1 MIKVCRFF
9 LISLSLCCPLIFS
22 GVLHAD
28 AKIEFVEFKDAEI
41 RDAAR
46 ILSSMTGANIAVT
59 KEASNEK
66 VSLLLQKTEL
76 KHAVEMLSRVA
87 GLWYRYSKLGNS
99 YIIMTERQYQDDI
112 VVYRDDVI
120 RTFTLR
126 HQNVNTTAVTI
137 QSLFGDRVR
146 LSLQQGND
154 DFQGLDLEVGDTDEA
169 TTIGNNSDNSD
180 EIKIQEL
187 DRENLQSSTQDL
199 TQDQQLSEGALRKL
213 AGAKELSSDSANK
226 LLGAKTPIF
235 IATNKIHN
243 LLHVRT
249 SDENAL
255 AEIERLIESS
265 DKPTPQVLLEMK
277 IVKIN
282 VGEGYEQDFDLSFN
296 DALNASGN
304 FVATGDQTPNSQ
316 DLGNTVFT
324 TTGTGINEL
333 TNTFSQI
340 LGKKSTGFGFNDSDG
355 GFYEFFSNYV
365 TAKVAFLEQN
375 NQAEVVAKPVMLASN
390 NRPARLFIG
399 SEQVVPVN
407 IETDTEFSSANDN
420 GDRSSNTT
428 TTLETERRKIGN
440 TLILLPSVNADR
452 TVTIDIFQDSSSI
465 EKNGMNFPFFNS
477 ETNQLETVLLDS
489 VQESNVKTV
498 VVAKDGKTIALGG
511 MITSEQSDFET
522 VVPLLGEIP
531 LIGEM
536 FRSKE
541 ERDERSQYV
550 MLITPHVLLSPEESE
565 EKSKKIAEFGVEVD
579 AISLES
585 QQKQYSVADY
595 IRLMR
600 YAAQIGRG
608 NVDIEKPRGLVDVA
622 ITLSPLSYMF
632 DDPSLSVWPVGSWQ
646 HKGLHITLLK
656 ARNHRDEGRE
666 IDVTQ
671 IPGGWLA
678 AAVGQ
683 EQLAPFGAPG
693 DEGDLFLLSDRPFNE
708 VVVSENSRGRR

>member
-1 MIKVCRFF
+1 MKRFF
-9 LISLSLCCPLIFS
+9 SVFLIVASLLVGSVQAGS
-22 GVLHAD
+22 R
-28 AKIEFVEFKDAEI
+28 IEFVEFKDAEI

-59 KEASNEK
+59 KEASSEK
-66 VSLLLQKTEL
+66 VTLLLQNTEL

-99 YIIMTERQYQDDI
+99 YIIMTEKQYQDDI

-126 HQNVNTTAVTI
+126 HQNVSTTAVTI

-154 DFQGLDLEVGDTDEA
+154 DFQGLDLEVGDTNEA
-169 TTIGNNSDNSD
+169 TTINSDSD
-180 EIKIQEL
+180 DSNEIKIQEL
-187 DRENLQSSTQDL
+187 EREEF
-199 TQDQQLSEGALRKL
+199 DQADGNQVAEKSLSKGALRQL
-213 AGAKELSSDSANK
+213 GGAEEVSEDSANK
-226 LLGAKTPIF
+226 LLGAKTPIY

-255 AEIERLIESS
+255 AEIAHLIEES

-277 IVKIN
+277 IVKID

-296 DALNASGN
+296 DALNVTGNYQALESQSPSSLDLRNAQYQTSG
-304 FVATGDQTPNSQ
+304 V
-316 DLGNTVFT
+316 
-324 TTGTGINEL
+324 GINEL
-333 TNTFSQI
+333 TNTFSQL
-340 LGKKSTGFGFNDSDG
+340 LGKKSTGFGFNEVDG

-407 IETDTEFSSANDN
+407 LETDTEFSAANNN
-420 GDRSSNTT
+420 GDRTSSTT

-452 TVTIDIFQDSSSI
+452 TVTIDIFQDTSSI
-465 EKNGMNFPFFNS
+465 ERNGMNFPFFNS
-477 ETNQLETVLLDS
+477 ETNRIETIPLDA

-511 MITSEQSDFET
+511 MITSEQSDYET
-522 VVPLLGEIP
+522 VVPLLGQVPI
-531 LIGEM
+531 IGEM

-541 ERDERSQYV
+541 ERDEKSQYV
-550 MLITPHVLLSPEESE
+550 MLITPHVLMNPEESE
-565 EKSKKIAEFGVEVD
+565 DQSRKVKEFAPEVD
-579 AISLES
+579 AQSLAQNS
-585 QQKQYSVADY
+585 KQYSVADY
-595 IRLMR
+595 IRLTR
-600 YAAQIGRG
+600 YAAHIGRG
-608 NVDIEKPRGLVDVA
+608 DDIEKPKGLVDVPV
-622 ITLSPLSYMF
+622 TLSPLSF
-632 DDPSLSVWPVGSWQ
+632 IFSDPSLSVWPVGSWQ
-646 HKGLHITLLK
+646 QNGLHITLLK
-656 ARNHRDEGRE
+656 ARNHLDKSRS
-666 IDVTQ
+666 IDLTEL
-671 IPGGWLA
+671 PGNWLA
-678 AAVGQ
+678 SAAGHDRLAAFGQ
-683 EQLAPFGAPG
+683 AG
-693 DEGDLFLLSDRPFNE
+693 DEGNLYLLSNIPFNQVVAE
-708 VVVSENSRGRR
+708 VNSKGK

>member
-1 MIKVCRFF
+1 MKRFYSVF
-9 LISLSLCCPLIFS
+9 LVITSLLVGSAQAGS
-22 GVLHAD
+22 R
-28 AKIEFVEFKDAEI
+28 IEFVEFKDAEI

-59 KEASNEK
+59 KEASSEK
-66 VSLLLQKTEL
+66 VTLLLQQTEL

-87 GLWYRYSKLGNS
+87 GLWYRYSKPGNS
-99 YIIMTERQYQDDI
+99 YIIMTEKQYQDDI

-120 RTFTLR
+120 KTFTLR

-137 QSLFGDRVR
+137 QSLFGDRVY

-154 DFQGLDLEVGDTDEA
+154 DFKGLDLEVGDTNEA
-169 TTIGNNSDNSD
+169 TTINNNSSDSD

-187 DRENLQSSTQDL
+187 DREEFDEPEEVSADKS
-199 TQDQQLSEGALRKL
+199 LSKGALRQL
-213 AGAKELSSDSANK
+213 GGAEAVSEDSANK
-226 LLGAKTPIF
+226 LLGAKTPIY

-255 AEIERLIESS
+255 AEIARLIKES

-277 IVKIN
+277 IVKID
-282 VGEGYEQDFDLSFN
+282 VSEGYEQDFDLSFN

-304 FVATGDQTPNSQ
+304 FVATGSQTPNGH
-316 DLGNTVFT
+316 DWANGVFEVNNTGV
-324 TTGTGINEL
+324 NEVA
-333 TNTFSQI
+333 NTFSQI
-340 LGKKSTGFGFNDSDG
+340 LGKKSTGLGFNAVDG

-365 TAKVAFLEQN
+365 TAKVALLEKN
-375 NQAEVVAKPVMLASN
+375 DQAEVVAKPVMLASN

-399 SEQVVPVN
+399 SEQVVPVGL
-407 IETDTEFSSANDN
+407 ESDTEFSSANNN
-420 GDRSSNTT
+420 GDRSSTTT

-477 ETNQLETVLLDS
+477 NTNQLESVLLDS

-511 MITSEQSDFET
+511 MIKSETSDFET
-522 VVPLLGEIP
+522 VVPLLGEVP

-541 ERDERSQYV
+541 ERNEKSQYV
-550 MLITPHVLLSPEESE
+550 MLITPHVLMNPEESE
-565 EKSKKIAEFGVEVD
+565 EKSRKVKEFAYEVD
-579 AISLES
+579 VQSLV
-585 QQKQYSVADY
+585 QNKKRYSVADY
-595 IRLMR
+595 IRLTR

-608 NVDIEKPRGLVDVA
+608 DDAEKPKGLVDVPV
-622 ITLSPLSYMF
+622 TLSPLSF
-632 DDPSLSVWPVGSWQ
+632 IFSDSSLSVWPVGSWQ
-646 HKGLHITLLK
+646 QNGLHITLLK
-656 ARNHRDEGRE
+656 ARNHLDRSRS
-666 IDVTQ
+666 IDLTEL
-671 IPGGWLA
+671 PGNWLA
-678 AAVGQ
+678 SAAGQ
-683 EQLAPFGAPG
+683 ERLAAFGQAG
-693 DEGDLFLLSDRPFNE
+693 DEGDLYLLSRMPFNQVVAE
-708 VVVSENSRGRR
+708 VNSKGKQ

>member
-1 MIKVCRFF
+1 MKRFYSVF
-9 LISLSLCCPLIFS
+9 LIVTSLLV
-22 GVLHAD
+22 GGAQ
-28 AKIEFVEFKDAEI
+28 AGARIEFVEFKDAEI

-59 KEASNEK
+59 KEASSEK
-66 VSLLLQKTEL
+66 VTLLLQKTEL

-99 YIIMTERQYQDDI
+99 YIIMTEKQYQDDI

-126 HQNVNTTAVTI
+126 HQNVSTTAVTI

-154 DFQGLDLEVGDTDEA
+154 DFQGLDLEVGDTNEA
-169 TTIGNNSDNSD
+169 TTINNDSDDSD

-187 DRENLQSSTQDL
+187 DREEFDRTDE
-199 TQDQQLSEGALRKL
+199 DQVAEKSLSKGALRQL
-213 AGAKELSSDSANK
+213 GGAEEVSEDSANK
-226 LLGAKTPIF
+226 LLGAKTPIY

-255 AEIERLIESS
+255 AEIARLIKES

-277 IVKIN
+277 IVKID

-296 DALNASGN
+296 DALNVTGNYQALESQSPSSLDLSNAQYQTSG
-304 FVATGDQTPNSQ
+304 V
-316 DLGNTVFT
+316 
-324 TTGTGINEL
+324 GINEL
-333 TNTFSQI
+333 TNTFSQL
-340 LGKKSTGFGFNDSDG
+340 LGKKSTGFGFNDVDG

-407 IETDTEFSSANDN
+407 LETDTEFSAANNN
-420 GDRSSNTT
+420 GDRTSSTT

-452 TVTIDIFQDSSSI
+452 TVTIDIFQDTSSI
-465 EKNGMNFPFFNS
+465 ERNGMNFPFFNS
-477 ETNQLETVLLDS
+477 ETNRIETIPLDA

-511 MITSEQSDFET
+511 MITSEQSDYET
-522 VVPLLGEIP
+522 VVPLLGQVPI
-531 LIGEM
+531 IGEM

-541 ERDERSQYV
+541 ERDEKSQYV
-550 MLITPHVLLSPEESE
+550 MLITPHVLMNPEESE
-565 EKSKKIAEFGVEVD
+565 DQSRKVKEFAYEVD
-579 AISLES
+579 VQSFS
-585 QQKQYSVADY
+585 QNTKQYSVTDF
-595 IRLMR
+595 IRLTR

-608 NVDIEKPRGLVDVA
+608 NDADKPKGLVDVPV
-622 ITLSPLSYMF
+622 TLSPLSLVF
-632 DDPSLSVWPVGSWQ
+632 SDPSLSVWPVGSWQ
-646 HKGLHITLLK
+646 QNGLHITLLK
-656 ARNHRDEGRE
+656 ARNHLDKSRVVDLTEL
-666 IDVTQ
+666 
-671 IPGGWLA
+671 PGNWLA
-678 AAVGQ
+678 SAAGQ
-683 EQLAPFGAPG
+683 ERLAAFGRNG
-693 DEGDLFLLSDRPFNE
+693 DEGDLYLLSNKPFNQ
-708 VVVSENSRGRR
+708 VVSAVNNGVDR

>member
-1 MIKVCRFF
+1 MKRFF
-9 LISLSLCCPLIFS
+9 SVFLIVASLLVGSVQAGS
-22 GVLHAD
+22 R
-28 AKIEFVEFKDAEI
+28 IEFVEFKDAEI

-59 KEASNEK
+59 KEASSEK
-66 VSLLLQKTEL
+66 VTLLLQNTEL

-99 YIIMTERQYQDDI
+99 YIIMTEKQYQDDI

-126 HQNVNTTAVTI
+126 HQNVSTTAVTI

-154 DFQGLDLEVGDTDEA
+154 DFQGLDLEVGDTNEA
-169 TTIGNNSDNSD
+169 TTINSDSD
-180 EIKIQEL
+180 DSNEIKIQEL
-187 DRENLQSSTQDL
+187 EREEF
-199 TQDQQLSEGALRKL
+199 DQADGNQVAEKSLSKGALRQL
-213 AGAKELSSDSANK
+213 GGAEEVSEDSANK
-226 LLGAKTPIF
+226 LLGAKTPIY

-255 AEIERLIESS
+255 AEIAHLIEES

-277 IVKIN
+277 IVKID

-296 DALNASGN
+296 DALNVTGNYQALESQSPSSLDLRNAQYQTSG
-304 FVATGDQTPNSQ
+304 V
-316 DLGNTVFT
+316 
-324 TTGTGINEL
+324 GINEL
-333 TNTFSQI
+333 TNTFSQL
-340 LGKKSTGFGFNDSDG
+340 LGKKSTGFGFNEVDG

-407 IETDTEFSSANDN
+407 LETDTEFSAANNN
-420 GDRSSNTT
+420 GDRTSSTT

-452 TVTIDIFQDSSSI
+452 TVTIDIFQDTSSI
-465 EKNGMNFPFFNS
+465 ERNGMNFPFFNS
-477 ETNQLETVLLDS
+477 ETNRIETIPLDA

-511 MITSEQSDFET
+511 MITSEQSDYET
-522 VVPLLGEIP
+522 VVPLLGQVPI
-531 LIGEM
+531 IGEM

-541 ERDERSQYV
+541 ERDEKSQYV
-550 MLITPHVLLSPEESE
+550 MLITPHVLMNPEESE
-565 EKSKKIAEFGVEVD
+565 DQSRKVKEFAPEVD
-579 AISLES
+579 AQSLAQNS
-585 QQKQYSVADY
+585 KQYSVADY
-595 IRLMR
+595 IRLTR

-608 NVDIEKPRGLVDVA
+608 DDIEKPKGLVDVPV
-622 ITLSPLSYMF
+622 TLSPLSF
-632 DDPSLSVWPVGSWQ
+632 IFSDSSLSVWPVGSWQ
-646 HKGLHITLLK
+646 QNGLHITLLK
-656 ARNHRDEGRE
+656 ARNHLDKSRS
-666 IDVTQ
+666 IDLTEL
-671 IPGGWLA
+671 PGNWLA
-678 AAVGQ
+678 SAAGQ
-683 EQLAPFGAPG
+683 ERLAAFGQAG
-693 DEGDLFLLSDRPFNE
+693 DEGDLYLLSRMPFNQVVAE
-708 VVVSENSRGRR
+708 VNSKGKQ

>member
-1 MIKVCRFF
+1 MKRFYSVF
-9 LISLSLCCPLIFS
+9 LIFTSLLVGSAQAGS
-22 GVLHAD
+22 R
-28 AKIEFVEFKDAEI
+28 IEFVEFKDAEI

-59 KEASNEK
+59 KEASSEK
-66 VSLLLQKTEL
+66 VTLLLQKTEL

-99 YIIMTERQYQDDI
+99 YIIMTEKQYQDDI

-126 HQNVNTTAVTI
+126 HQNVSTTAVTI

-154 DFQGLDLEVGDTDEA
+154 DFQGLDLEVGDTNEA
-169 TTIGNNSDNSD
+169 TTINNDSDDSD

-187 DRENLQSSTQDL
+187 DREEF
-199 TQDQQLSEGALRKL
+199 DQAEGGQVADKSLSKGALRQL
-213 AGAKELSSDSANK
+213 GGAEEVSEDSANK
-226 LLGAKTPIF
+226 LLGAKTPIY

-255 AEIERLIESS
+255 AEIARLIKES

-277 IVKIN
+277 IVKID

-296 DALNASGN
+296 DALNVDNSVTASGN
-304 FVATGDQTPNSQ
+304 LNDPDSLVLTASNLGLNSLAKLQ
-316 DLGNTVFT
+316 GQLAGKN
-324 TTGTGINEL
+324 GTA
-333 TNTFSQI
+333 
-340 LGKKSTGFGFNDSDG
+340 FGFNDVDG

-407 IETDTEFSSANDN
+407 LETDTEFSAANNN
-420 GDRSSNTT
+420 GDRTSSTT

-452 TVTIDIFQDSSSI
+452 TVTIDIFQDTSSI
-465 EKNGMNFPFFNS
+465 ERNGMNFPFFNS
-477 ETNQLETVLLDS
+477 ETNQIETIPLDA

-511 MITSEQSDFET
+511 MITSEQSDYET
-522 VVPLLGEIP
+522 VVPLLGQVPI
-531 LIGEM
+531 IGEM

-541 ERDERSQYV
+541 ERDEKSQYV
-550 MLITPHVLLSPEESE
+550 MLITPHVLMNPEESE
-565 EKSKKIAEFGVEVD
+565 DQSRKVKEFAYEVD
-579 AISLES
+579 VQSFS
-585 QQKQYSVADY
+585 QNTKQYSVADY
-595 IRLMR
+595 IRLTR

-608 NVDIEKPRGLVDVA
+608 NDADKPKGLVDVPV
-622 ITLSPLSYMF
+622 TLSPLSYVF
-632 DDPSLSVWPVGSWQ
+632 SDPSLSVWPVGSWQ
-646 HKGLHITLLK
+646 QNGLHITLLK
-656 ARNHRDEGRE
+656 ARNHLDKSRVVDLTEL
-666 IDVTQ
+666 
-671 IPGGWLA
+671 PGSWLA
-678 AAVGQ
+678 SAAGQ
-683 EQLAPFGAPG
+683 ERLAAFGRNG
-693 DEGDLFLLSDRPFNE
+693 DEGDLYLLSNKPFNQ
-708 VVVSENSRGRR
+708 VVSAVNNGVDR